1 MNQIKKQI
9 KIGLSYKITIPICL
23 FISLLCFQIARPAI
37 YDDQNYFFAV
47 ILSFLCLYFFCFL
60 PTMVILLGILPMNK
74 FTIESEKGLDVN
86 QQAINTQNR
95 KESYAVKISQVIS
108 SLPAAIISL
117 VSWHGY
123 GNFTLVLFVVVLI
136 VMVALSICL
145 NLFEIPIQNKMKRK
159 PKI

>member
-1 MNQIKKQI
+1 
-9 KIGLSYKITIPICL
+9 
-23 FISLLCFQIARPAI
+23 
-37 YDDQNYFFAV
+37 
-47 ILSFLCLYFFCFL
+47 
-60 PTMVILLGILPMNK
+60 MNK
-74 FTIESEKGLDVN
+74 FFIESEKDLDAN

-123 GNFTLVLFVVVLI
+123 GNFSLVLFVVVLI
-136 VMVALSICL
+136 VIVALSICL